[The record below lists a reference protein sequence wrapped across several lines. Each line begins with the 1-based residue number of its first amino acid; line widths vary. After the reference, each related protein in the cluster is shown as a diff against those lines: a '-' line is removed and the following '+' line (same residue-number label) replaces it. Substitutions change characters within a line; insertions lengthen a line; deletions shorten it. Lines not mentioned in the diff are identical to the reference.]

1 MIEEWSSGVA
11 DDNMSEDVLVEL
23 RSLVRSHPWW
33 QSRAILTGELLR
45 RHGVNPPASILDAGC
60 GWGVTL
66 EYLESL
72 GYRVTGLD
80 ISRRALEEL
89 DTRERRLVLADL
101 TQDVPAQ
108 TDRFD
113 AVLALDVIEHI
124 DDDASA
130 VRRLGELTAT
140 SGVLIVSVPA
150 LPELFSEFDS
160 IQGHRRRY
168 EPAMLEDAFK
178 LSDLRPRQLLW
189 WGESMVR
196 LLRRQ
201 RQRPRGRNGEPPAV
215 VYRRYLRLPPW
226 PASIALRLLLQY
238 EVRRTVRGRAS
249 VGSSLVAVA
258 SR

>member
-11 DDNMSEDVLVEL
+11 DDNMSEDMLLEL
-23 RSLVRSHPWW
+23 RGLVRRHPWW
-33 QSRAILTGELLR
+33 QARAILTIELLR

-66 EYLESL
+66 EYLEAL
-72 GYRVTGLD
+72 GYRATGLD
-80 ISRRALEEL
+80 ISRRALEAL
-89 DTRERRLVLADL
+89 DNRERRLVLADL
-101 TQDVPAQ
+101 TQDIPAQ
-108 TDRFD
+108 ADRFD

-130 VRRLGELTAT
+130 VRRLGELIGPK
-140 SGVLIVSVPA
+140 GVLIVSVPA

-168 EPAMLEDAFK
+168 EPAMLERAFQ
-178 LSDLRPRQLLW
+178 SSAVTPRQMLW

-201 RQRPRGRNGEPPAV
+201 RQRPLGRDDESPAA

-226 PASIALRLLLQY
+226 PATIALRLLLQY
-238 EVRRTVRGRAS
+238 EVRRTLRGRAS
-249 VGSSLVAVA
+249 LGSSLIAVA
-258 SR
+258 SH